1 MSFEIDYIN
10 RRSFIEGQL
19 KLYKLEFIETG
30 NDSYLKVMNEL
41 NETSKFLEKCRDIM
55 IIVHKKNKSLNIEN
69 KKLNNILK

>member
-55 IIVHKKNKSLNIEN
+55 IIVHKKNKYLNIEN
-69 KKLNNILK
+69 EKLNNILK